1 MTVKIDCELCTGC
14 KICYEVCPLDI
25 IAWDEEKGKPY
36 LAYPDECQLCFIC
49 QEECPDEAIKVK
61 VPIIFW

>member
-1 MTVKIDCELCTGC
+1 MTSKIDYRLCTGC

-25 IAWDEEKGKPY
+25 IAWDNEKELPY
-36 LAYPDECQLCFIC
+36 NAYPDECQLCFIC

>member
-1 MTVKIDCELCTGC
+1 MTVKIDFELCTGC

-25 IAWDEEKGKPY
+25 IAWDEEKDKPY
-36 LAYPDECQLCFIC
+36 LTYPDECQLCFIC

>member
-1 MTVKIDCELCTGC
+1 M
-14 KICYEVCPLDI
+14 ICHEVCPLDI
-25 IAWDEEKGKPY
+25 IAWDDDKNLPY
-36 LAYPDECQLCFIC
+36 VAYPDECQLCFIC